1 MIRCVS
7 LQKRAWIR
15 RFCAKVRLMPT
26 LCQEKRSDVWN
37 GVGRCLPNWHR
48 MTSTVKHGDGRCHRG
63 VGLGASLKRES
74 VCRKTRKTNKAFYG
88 VTKSAVL
95 NSSPCVPP
103 LSNNGAFHCMV
114 RFTFAGFSTGYCTW
128 YFLVPP
134 RPRFQAIR
142 TITKTWRVNSTDHW
156 LAGEN
161 RLYCVTELA
170 TRDPTDPLD
179 LNQHSQRWI
188 GRNLC
193 LNKRTFLYQPKKYL
207 FRCLLRKYRRYSR
220 W

>member
-1 MIRCVS
+1 MIRGVS
-7 LQKRAWIR
+7 LQKWAWIR
-15 RFCAKVRLMPT
+15 RFCARMRLMPT
-26 LCQEKRSDVWN
+26 LCQEKRSGVWN

-48 MTSTVKHGDGRCHRG
+48 MLSTVKHCDGRCHRG

-128 YFLVPP
+128 YFFSTTSAEVPSDP
-134 RPRFQAIR
+134 YRYQNVP
-142 TITKTWRVNSTDHW
+142 WNSTDW
-156 LAGEN
+156 LEKIVFTASINLWHE
-161 RLYCVTELA
+161 TQQ
-170 TRDPTDPLD
+170 TR
-179 LNQHSQRWI
+179 
-188 GRNLC
+188 
-193 LNKRTFLYQPKKYL
+193 
-207 FRCLLRKYRRYSR
+207 
-220 W
+220 

>member
-1 MIRCVS
+1 MIRGVS
-7 LQKRAWIR
+7 LQKWAWIR
-15 RFCAKVRLMPT
+15 RFCARMRLMPT
-26 LCQEKRSDVWN
+26 LCQEKRSGVWN

-48 MTSTVKHGDGRCHRG
+48 MMSTVKHCDGRCHRG

-134 RPRFQAIR
+134 RPRFQAIH
-142 TITKTWRVNSTDHW
+142 TVTKTCRETPLIGWRKS
-156 LAGEN
+156 
-161 RLYCVTELA
+161 
-170 TRDPTDPLD
+170 
-179 LNQHSQRWI
+179 S
-188 GRNLC
+188 
-193 LNKRTFLYQPKKYL
+193 
-207 FRCLLRKYRRYSR
+207 LLRQ
-220 W
+220 